1 MKEQRFAV
9 ARAQHVEIE
18 ADVRVGKMRFVVA
31 AFAGCLHA
39 AEKEELHGG
48 MVSLVFQFA
57 RWFSSFLSVLAR

>member
-1 MKEQRFAV
+1 MHPPR
-9 ARAQHVEIE
+9 IGILNGLWG
-18 ADVRVGKMRFVVA
+18 DVRVGKMRFVVA

-57 RWFSSFLSVLAR
+57 RWFSSFLSVLTR